1 MFAAETSVNSDNL
14 EEIWLYI
21 YCLFFTQ
28 FFVIV
33 VSGAAS
39 RIEKSSPPPKEICA
53 ANINGPV
60 DGIQGK
66 KLREQ
71 QNNSNWKCVLL
82 SKDLM
87 YIPTWQEFLVCQ
99 GIINDKA
106 HNTPPPI
113 LIHGGYPPKWLN

>member
-1 MFAAETSVNSDNL
+1 LN
-14 EEIWLYI
+14 I

-33 VSGAAS
+33 VPGAVS
-39 RIEKSSPPPKEICA
+39 RIEKSIPPPKEISA

-71 QNNSNWKCVLL
+71 QNN
-82 SKDLM
+82 
-87 YIPTWQEFLVCQ
+87 
-99 GIINDKA
+99 
-106 HNTPPPI
+106 
-113 LIHGGYPPKWLN
+113 LN